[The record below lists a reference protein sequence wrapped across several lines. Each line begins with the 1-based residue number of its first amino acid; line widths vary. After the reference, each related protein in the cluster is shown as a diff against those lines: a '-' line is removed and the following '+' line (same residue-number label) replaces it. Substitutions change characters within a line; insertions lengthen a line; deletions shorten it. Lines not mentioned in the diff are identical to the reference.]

1 MKRKLLSKMCKAIG
15 REIRYV
21 EYKLRRQQ
29 QEKKKKKQSR
39 QDWLNGVNSEP
50 QVFLYNEAKFIL
62 SSRQRST
69 KQKKQ
74 PNSTLTMTTRRR
86 ANLKQIDRQ
95 INRKRI
101 SN

>member
-1 MKRKLLSKMCKAIG
+1 MCKAIG

-50 QVFLYNEAKFIL
+50 QESLDTKNVFFIKPGFIWV
-62 SSRQRST
+62 SD
-69 KQKKQ
+69 
-74 PNSTLTMTTRRR
+74 PY
-86 ANLKQIDRQ
+86 
-95 INRKRI
+95 
-101 SN
+101 

>member
-1 MKRKLLSKMCKAIG
+1 MCKAIG

-50 QVFLYNEAKFIL
+50 QESVGTKKSLFHKAHLYDF
-62 SSRQRST
+62 ST
-69 KQKKQ
+69 HY
-74 PNSTLTMTTRRR
+74 
-86 ANLKQIDRQ
+86 LKHSIQVQIREHL
-95 INRKRI
+95 
-101 SN
+101 